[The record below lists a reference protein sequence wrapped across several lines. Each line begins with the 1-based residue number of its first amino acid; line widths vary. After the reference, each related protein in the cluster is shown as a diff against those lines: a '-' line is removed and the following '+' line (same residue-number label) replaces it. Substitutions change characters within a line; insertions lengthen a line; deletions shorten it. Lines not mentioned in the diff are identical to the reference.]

1 MDEKEFLGN
10 ARITEGYLRRNLLET
25 AYHPVVPYYAIA
37 NGGFLSDEYEF
48 LSYTQALLLND
59 EFQQDLI
66 MEELLDTKPD
76 GVVIA
81 KCPDGDVIL
90 LCSDGMVVRF
100 SHEMPEIT
108 EQWENLAQFFADA
121 ASE

>member
-1 MDEKEFLGN
+1 
-10 ARITEGYLRRNLLET
+10 
-25 AYHPVVPYYAIA
+25 
-37 NGGFLSDEYEF
+37 
-48 LSYTQALLLND
+48 
-59 EFQQDLI
+59 

-108 EQWENLAQFFADA
+108 EQWENLAQFFTDA